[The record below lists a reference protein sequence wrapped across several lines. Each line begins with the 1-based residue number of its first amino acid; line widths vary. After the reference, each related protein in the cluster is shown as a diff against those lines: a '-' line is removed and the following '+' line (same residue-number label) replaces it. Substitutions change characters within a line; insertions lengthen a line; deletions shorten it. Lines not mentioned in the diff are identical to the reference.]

1 MNWLFFRLLQLLLSA
16 ASVLIVARFLP
27 GIRVE
32 RFRSAV
38 AFAFF
43 VSLLNVIVWG
53 LFGLFTWPFAILT
66 LGIGAFFLNGL
77 VFLLASKMVTGVRI
91 SGCLTASLAALC
103 VTIVNGAMRILLGPL
118 FE

>member
-1 MNWLFFRLLQLLLSA
+1 MNWLLVRLLQLVLSA

-32 RFRSAV
+32 RFRSAL

-53 LFGLFTWPFAILT
+53 LLGIFTWPFAILT

-77 VFLLASKMVTGVRI
+77 VFLMASGMVPGVRI
-91 SGCLTASLAALC
+91 SGCFTASLAALC
-103 VTIVNGAMRILLGPL
+103 VTLVNGALRILLGPL